1 MPLALII
8 SVQAT
13 FAPNWRQTSLK
24 GKLEYPAK
32 GASQGRCGAIT
43 KKAEETDEVG
53 EFGDAGKFGE
63 LTVIFLLASW
73 VEVWAWL
80 GKVIHFM
87 GKDKTLSLYMGDKLS
102 RETSESWASKAE
114 IRVASRVTAKV
125 ITANGKNKSL
135 LCYL

>member
-1 MPLALII
+1 M
-8 SVQAT
+8 
-13 FAPNWRQTSLK
+13 
-24 GKLEYPAK
+24 EYPAK

-43 KKAEETDEVG
+43 KKAEEADEFG

-87 GKDKTLSLYMGDKLS
+87 GKDKTLSLYMGDKLARES
-102 RETSESWASKAE
+102 RETRETRESMGARAARE
-114 IRVASRVTAKV
+114 DRRY
-125 ITANGKNKSL
+125 NKSQWRNL
-135 LCYL
+135 IKLRHCS